1 MIICVSTTIKTLTR
15 QQDNN
20 KKDTNLQ
27 VKRWQHI

>member
-1 MIICVSTTIKTLTR
+1 MINYVFTIIKTPTR